1 MTIKIVKA
9 EEKHV
14 TAIGQLWWE
23 FIIFHQNID
32 PIDTPI
38 ENSIPHYQE
47 NHLRRF
53 MKSEDGLVLVA
64 LDEAQAI
71 GFSLSYISEPPPGLK
86 RGKFGYIDEMAVTES
101 YRRKGI
107 GVKMVSEIMNWF
119 KSKNIER
126 VELGTAAQNVVANSF
141 WQKQGFTISR
151 HTLYKSV

>member
-1 MTIKIVKA
+1 MIKIIRA
-9 EEKHV
+9 EEKHI
-14 TAIGQLWWE
+14 TSIGQLWWE

-47 NHLRRF
+47 NHLKRF
-53 MKSEDGLVLVA
+53 MKSEDSFVLVA
-64 LDEAQAI
+64 LDEGQAI

-101 YRRKGI
+101 YRRQGI
-107 GVKMVSEIMNWF
+107 GVKMVTEILKWF
-119 KSKNIER
+119 KSKNINR

-141 WQKQGFTISR
+141 WQQQGFAPCR
-151 HTLYKSV
+151 YTLYKEI